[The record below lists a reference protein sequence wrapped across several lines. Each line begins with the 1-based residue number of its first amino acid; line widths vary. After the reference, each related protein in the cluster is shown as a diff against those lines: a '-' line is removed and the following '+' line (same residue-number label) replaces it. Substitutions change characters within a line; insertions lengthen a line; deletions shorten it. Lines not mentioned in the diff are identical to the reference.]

1 MNHVYAALETLSSF
15 CKTQQKIIIRR
26 NKEKKASTSTASLAP
41 SSCGDSVSVPLPGGI
56 NDVD

>member
-1 MNHVYAALETLSSF
+1 MNHVYAALETLSLF

-26 NKEKKASTSTASLAP
+26 TKEKKASTSTASPASP
-41 SSCGDSVSVPLPGGI
+41 GRGDSASVPLPGGI